1 LAKRREENGVIALT
15 YILYNNFSNQYLHL
29 KLNNIRQS
37 VVQLIPDSKL
47 WNIYYLDV
55 IHKKMYNRYC
65 I

>member
-1 LAKRREENGVIALT
+1 LTNQIILAKRREENGVIALT

-47 WNIYYLDV
+47 
-55 IHKKMYNRYC
+55 
-65 I
+65 